1 MQSRILDVSD
11 LRVES
16 FDVEA
21 LPQEETTALE
31 LLHTR
36 TRWPK
41 DCPETLPQ
49 FC

>member
-1 MQSRILDVSD
+1 MKPRDLNVSD

-21 LPQEETTALE
+21 LPRDEAAAVE
-31 LLHTR
+31 LLNTR

>member
-1 MQSRILDVSD
+1 MQPKTLDVSD

-21 LPQEETTALE
+21 LPEEGTTALE
-31 LLHTR
+31 LH

-41 DCPETLPQ
+41 DCAETLPQ

>member
-1 MQSRILDVSD
+1 MQPRALDVSD

-16 FDVEA
+16 FDVEP
-21 LPQEETTALE
+21 LPSDGTPE
-31 LLHTR
+31 LMH

-41 DCPETLPQ
+41 DCAETLPQ

>member
-1 MQSRILDVSD
+1 MQPRTLDVSD

-21 LPQEETTALE
+21 VTQEETTALE
-31 LLHTR
+31 LMH

-41 DCPETLPQ
+41 DCAETLPQ

>member
-1 MQSRILDVSD
+1 MQPNALDVSD

-16 FDVEA
+16 F
-21 LPQEETTALE
+21 TTEPLARDAAVAPEFLN
-31 LLHTR
+31 TR

>member
-1 MQSRILDVSD
+1 MQPRTLDVSD

-21 LPQEETTALE
+21 PPRDEAAALE
-31 LLHTR
+31 LMH

-41 DCPETLPQ
+41 DCAETLPQ

>member
-1 MQSRILDVSD
+1 MQPRALDISD

-21 LPQEETTALE
+21 LPGDKAAAIE
-31 LLHTR
+31 LLNTR

-41 DCPETLPQ
+41 ECPETLPQ

>member
-1 MQSRILDVSD
+1 MQPRTLNVSD
-11 LRVES
+11 LRVDS

-21 LPQEETTALE
+21 LPRDEAALE
-31 LLHTR
+31 LMH

-41 DCPETLPQ
+41 DCAETLPQ

>member
-1 MQSRILDVSD
+1 MQPRILDISD

-16 FDVEA
+16 YDVEG
-21 LPQEETTALE
+21 LPREGSTALE
-31 LLHTR
+31 LLNTR

>member
-1 MQSRILDVSD
+1 MQSRILDISD

-21 LPQEETTALE
+21 PPQEGATARE
-31 LLHTR
+31 LMH

-41 DCPETLPQ
+41 DCAETLPQ

>member
-1 MQSRILDVSD
+1 MQRRVLDVND

-16 FDVEA
+16 FDLET
-21 LPQEETTALE
+21 LPRNETAAPE
-31 LLHTR
+31 LLH

-41 DCPETLPQ
+41 DCAETLPQ